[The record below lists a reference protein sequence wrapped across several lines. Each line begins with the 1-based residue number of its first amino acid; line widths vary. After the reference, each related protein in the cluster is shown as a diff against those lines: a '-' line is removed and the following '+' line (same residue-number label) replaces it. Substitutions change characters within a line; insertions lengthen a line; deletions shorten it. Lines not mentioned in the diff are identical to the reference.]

1 MRKRTNDIH
10 LFLSDDEVSLLN
22 EFSIKTK
29 KSKSEVLR
37 FLLNTAIL
45 VEAPSI
51 DYRKWVR
58 ELRMIG
64 NNINQVL
71 VIAKSNGVF
80 NSLELQKH
88 LCELDLIED
97 CMKEE
102 INYLKRNRRRW
113 E

>member
-10 LFLSDDEVSLLN
+10 LFLSDEELSVLN
-22 EFSIKTK
+22 DFSVKTK

-51 DYRKWVR
+51 DYRKWIR

-71 VIAKSNGVF
+71 VIAKSNGIF
-80 NSLELQKH
+80 NSSELKKH
-88 LCELDLIED
+88 LNELDAIED
-97 CMKEE
+97 GMKEE
-102 INYLKRNRRRW
+102 INALKKKRLWR
-113 E
+113 

>member
-45 VEAPSI
+45 VEAPAI
-51 DYRKWVR
+51 DYRKWIR

-71 VIAKSNGVF
+71 VISKSNGVF

-88 LCELDLIED
+88 LCELDKIED
-97 CMKEE
+97 GMKEE
-102 INYLKRNRRRW
+102 INYLKKNRRRW

>member
-1 MRKRTNDIH
+1 MRNRPIRFELCFNEKEYDT
-10 LFLSDDEVSLLN
+10 LN
-22 EFSIKTK
+22 RFSERMKI
-29 KSKSEVLR
+29 SKAQVLR
-37 FLLNTAIL
+37 FLLNSAIL

-51 DYRKWVR
+51 DYRKWIR

-88 LCELDLIED
+88 LDALDEIED
-97 CMKEE
+97 GMKEE
-102 INYLKRNRRRW
+102 INTLKRNRRW

>member
-51 DYRKWVR
+51 DYRKWIR

-71 VIAKSNGVF
+71 VIAKSNGIF

-88 LCELDLIED
+88 LDALDKIED
-97 CMKEE
+97 GMKEE
-102 INYLKRNRRRW
+102 IKNLKRNRRW

>member
-1 MRKRTNDIH
+1 MRKRKNDIH

-45 VEAPSI
+45 VEAPAI
-51 DYRKWVR
+51 DYRKWIR

-88 LCELDLIED
+88 LCELDSIED
-97 CMKEE
+97 GMKEE
-102 INYLKRNRRRW
+102 INYLRKNRRRW

>member
-1 MRKRTNDIH
+1 MRERTNDIH

-51 DYRKWVR
+51 DYRKWIR

-88 LCELDLIED
+88 LCELDKIED
-97 CMKEE
+97 GMKAE

>member
-45 VEAPSI
+45 VEAPAI
-51 DYRKWVR
+51 DYRKWIR

-64 NNINQVL
+64 NNINQLL

-80 NSLELQKH
+80 NSLELKKH
-88 LCELDLIED
+88 LDELNDIED
-97 CMKEE
+97 GMREE
-102 INYLKRNRRRW
+102 INHLKKNRRW

>member
-1 MRKRTNDIH
+1 MRNRPIRFELCFNEKEYDT
-10 LFLSDDEVSLLN
+10 LN
-22 EFSIKTK
+22 RFSERMKI
-29 KSKSEVLR
+29 SKAQVLR
-37 FLLNTAIL
+37 FLLNSAIL

-51 DYRKWVR
+51 DYRKWIR

-88 LCELDLIED
+88 LNALDKLED
-97 CMKEE
+97 GMKEE
-102 INYLKRNRRRW
+102 INTLKRNRRW

>member
-1 MRKRTNDIH
+1 MA
-10 LFLSDDEVSLLN
+10 DE
-22 EFSIKTK
+22 
-29 KSKSEVLR
+29 
-37 FLLNTAIL
+37 
-45 VEAPSI
+45 
-51 DYRKWVR
+51 VR

-80 NSLELQKH
+80 NSLELQKQ
-88 LCELDLIED
+88 LCELDKIED
-97 CMKEE
+97 GMKEE

>member
-10 LFLSDDEVSLLN
+10 LFLSDEELSVLN
-22 EFSIKTK
+22 EFSVKTK

-51 DYRKWVR
+51 DYRKWIR

-71 VIAKSNGVF
+71 VIAKSNGIF
-80 NSLELQKH
+80 NSSELQKH
-88 LCELDLIED
+88 LNELDVIED
-97 CMKEE
+97 GMKEE
-102 INYLKRNRRRW
+102 INALKKKRLW
-113 E
+113 L

>member
-45 VEAPSI
+45 VESPSI
-51 DYRKWVR
+51 DYRKWIR

-88 LCELDLIED
+88 LCELDKIED
-97 CMKEE
+97 GMKEE

>member
-1 MRKRTNDIH
+1 MRKRINDIH

-22 EFSIKTK
+22 EFSTKTQ

-51 DYRKWVR
+51 DYRKWIR

-97 CMKEE
+97 GMKEE

>member
-51 DYRKWVR
+51 DYRKWIR

-80 NSLELQKH
+80 NSLELQKQ

-97 CMKEE
+97 GMKEE

>member
-45 VEAPSI
+45 VEAPAI
-51 DYRKWVR
+51 DYRKWIR

-80 NSLELQKH
+80 NSLELQKQ
-88 LCELDLIED
+88 LLELDKIED
-97 CMKEE
+97 GMKAE

>member
-37 FLLNTAIL
+37 FLLNSAIL
-45 VEAPSI
+45 VEAPTI
-51 DYRKWVR
+51 DYRKWIR

-88 LCELDLIED
+88 LCELDKIED
-97 CMKEE
+97 GMKEE

>member
-51 DYRKWVR
+51 DYRKWIR

-71 VIAKSNGVF
+71 VIAKSNGLF

-88 LCELDLIED
+88 LCELDKIED
-97 CMKEE
+97 GMKAE

>member
-1 MRKRTNDIH
+1 MRNRPIRFELCFNEKEYNT
-10 LFLSDDEVSLLN
+10 LN
-22 EFSIKTK
+22 EFSEKMKI
-29 KSKSEVLR
+29 SKAQVLR
-37 FLLNTAIL
+37 FLLNSAIL

-51 DYRKWVR
+51 DYRKWIR

-71 VIAKSNGVF
+71 VIAKSNGIF

-88 LCELDLIED
+88 LDELEKIENG
-97 CMKEE
+97 MRKE
-102 INYLKRNRRRW
+102 INHLKRNRRW

>member
-1 MRKRTNDIH
+1 MRKRINDIH

-22 EFSIKTK
+22 EFSTKTQ

-51 DYRKWVR
+51 DYRKWIR

-97 CMKEE
+97 GMKEE
-102 INYLKRNRRRW
+102 INHLKRNRRRW

>member
-29 KSKSEVLR
+29 KPKSEVLR

-51 DYRKWVR
+51 DYRKWIR

-71 VIAKSNGVF
+71 VIAKANGVF
-80 NSLELQKH
+80 NSFELQKH

-97 CMKEE
+97 GMKEE

>member
-51 DYRKWVR
+51 DYRKWIR

-80 NSLELQKH
+80 NSLELQKQ
-88 LCELDLIED
+88 LLELDKIED
-97 CMKEE
+97 GMKAE

>member
-10 LFLSDDEVSLLN
+10 LFLSNDEVSLLN
-22 EFSIKTK
+22 EFSTKTN

-45 VEAPSI
+45 VEAPAI
-51 DYRKWVR
+51 DYRKWIR

-88 LCELDLIED
+88 LCELDKIED
-97 CMKEE
+97 GMKEE

>member
-1 MRKRTNDIH
+1 MRNRPIRFELCFNEKEYATLTDI
-10 LFLSDDEVSLLN
+10 SEKMKVS
-22 EFSIKTK
+22 TAQA
-29 KSKSEVLR
+29 LR

-51 DYRKWVR
+51 DYRKWIR

-64 NNINQVL
+64 NNINQIL

-88 LCELDLIED
+88 LQDLDEIED
-97 CMKEE
+97 AMKIE
-102 INYLKRNRRRW
+102 INNLKRNRRW
-113 E
+113 Q

>member
-10 LFLSDDEVSLLN
+10 LFLSDGEVSLLN

-51 DYRKWVR
+51 DYRKWIR

-71 VIAKSNGVF
+71 VIAKSNEVF

-88 LCELDLIED
+88 LCELDKIED
-97 CMKEE
+97 GMKAE

>member
-1 MRKRTNDIH
+1 MRKRKNDIH

-51 DYRKWVR
+51 DYRKWIR

-97 CMKEE
+97 SMKEE

>member
-51 DYRKWVR
+51 DYRKWIR

-71 VIAKSNGVF
+71 VIAKSNRVF

-88 LCELDLIED
+88 LCELDKIED
-97 CMKEE
+97 GMKEE